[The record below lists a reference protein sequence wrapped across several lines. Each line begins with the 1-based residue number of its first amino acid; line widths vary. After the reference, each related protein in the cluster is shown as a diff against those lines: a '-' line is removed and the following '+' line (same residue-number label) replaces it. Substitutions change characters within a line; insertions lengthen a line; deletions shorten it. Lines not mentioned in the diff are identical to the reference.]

1 MLLIE
6 NALKVSKREDKG
18 MCKIIDEIVRRE
30 RKESNIET
38 ALRMIAKNKFSDEEI
53 AESSG
58 LSGDEVNELINNQAV

>member
-1 MLLIE
+1 
-6 NALKVSKREDKG
+6 

-53 AESSG
+53 AELSG
-58 LSGDEVNELINNQAV
+58 LSVDEVNELINNQAV